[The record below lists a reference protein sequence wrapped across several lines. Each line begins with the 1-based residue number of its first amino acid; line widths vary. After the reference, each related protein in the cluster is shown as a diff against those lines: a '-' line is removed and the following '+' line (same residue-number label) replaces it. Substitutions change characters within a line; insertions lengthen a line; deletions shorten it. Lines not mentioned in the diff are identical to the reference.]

1 MAWFYLRLPGGA
13 LKVKP
18 RAHLRS
24 MEIGGHVPVLDLGFV
39 IISWWS
45 RKQLERDA
53 RNRAMPSAE
62 RHD

>member
-1 MAWFYLRLPGGA
+1 MAWFYLKLPGGA
-13 LKVKP
+13 LKIKP

-45 RKQLERDA
+45 RRHLEQDA
-53 RNRAMPSAE
+53 RDRGLPGDE
-62 RHD
+62 RRD